1 MLFAVLA
8 CGTTNTGN
16 DDNNGIIPPTPP
28 PGKTFRAGASARS
41 ILPPANMNVKGG
53 RTVVESP
60 SDSIYAKSLLLD
72 DGNTKLLF
80 VVLDLTSLDHYVTKV
95 AKESINR
102 RTGIPTKNIMI
113 SCTHTHSSI
122 YAVRYAGYQTVPIDE
137 CVWENWELNDYQAF
151 VVNQITK
158 SAAAALS
165 NLEPAQIGW
174 GKAEV
179 PQWVFNRRYR
189 MKNATQT
196 TPWGEKEYVHCNPP
210 TLHPDIIEPVGPVD
224 PEVTFISVKSIKGHP
239 LALFASYPPHYP
251 ADIPEPY
258 VSSDYYGVFA
268 KEIQTFL
275 KAEKQEIPFVGAITI
290 GTCGDLNAI
299 NRMASRPS
307 GNLREQMGFDVAR
320 GVYNAYT
327 KLEHKSWVQLDV
339 AQSVIKLAARKV
351 TDPAQLE
358 YAQFLLDRRS
368 QGLPYLNHRLEIGY
382 AQQVFRMRKCW
393 PDVLDITLQAFRIGD
408 LAAVAIPFE
417 VFVETGLSIKQKSPF
432 EGTYINSLSNGAFGY
447 LPTEQQHELGGYET
461 WIALSNRVE
470 KSAATKIEAEVLN
483 LLGELNK

>member
-8 CGTTNTGN
+8 CGTINTAN
-16 DDNNGIIPPTPP
+16 DDNNSITPPTPP
-28 PGKTFRAGASARS
+28 SGKTFRAGASAKN
-41 ILPPANMNVKGG
+41 ILPPANMNVKGS

-80 VVLDLTSLDHYVTKV
+80 VVLDLIGMDHYVTKV

-113 SCTHTHSSI
+113 SCTHTHSSVS
-122 YAVRYAGYQTVPIDE
+122 VRSTGQNASLE
-137 CVWENWELNDYQAF
+137 KCAWENWELDDYQAF

-158 SAAAALS
+158 SAATALS

-174 GKAEV
+174 GKANV
-179 PQWVFNRRYR
+179 TQWAYNRRYR
-189 MKNATQT
+189 MKSATQT

-210 TLHPDIIEPVGPVD
+210 ILHPDIIEPVGPVD

-239 LALFASYPPHYP
+239 LALFASFPPHYP
-251 ADIPEPY
+251 ADIPTPY
-258 VSSDYYGVFA
+258 VSADYYGVFA

-275 KAEKQEIPFVGAITI
+275 KAEKQETPFVGAITI
-290 GTCGDLNAI
+290 GTCGNLNAI

-339 AQSVIKLAARKV
+339 AQSVVKLAARKV

-358 YAQFLLDRRS
+358 YAQFLLDRS
-368 QGLPYLNHRLEIGY
+368 NQGLPYLNHRLERNY
-382 AQQVFRMRKCW
+382 AIHVFRMHKIW
-393 PDVLDITLQAFRIGD
+393 PDVLDITLQAFRVGD

-432 EGTYINSLSNGAFGY
+432 EGTYINSLSNGSFGY

-461 WIALSNRVE
+461 WIALSSRVE
-470 KSAATKIEAEVLN
+470 KSAATKIEVEVLN
-483 LLGELNK
+483 LLGQLNK